1 MSNFSKN
8 EEAYS
13 SDEDWKQELDVDLI
27 IKKLTDARMK
37 PSGTEINLDENQIV
51 LLIDEVIK
59 VFLSQP
65 ILLELDGP
73 INICGMECFGS
84 LILQVTSMVSFM
96 TCCGCSNST
105 GILPKWI
112 ISFWGTK
119 SVFSTLFLET
129 T

>member
-51 LLIDEVIK
+51 LLIVDVIK

-96 TCCGCSNST
+96 TCYGCSNST
-105 GILPKWI
+105 GILPK
-112 ISFWGTK
+112 
-119 SVFSTLFLET
+119 
-129 T
+129 

>member
-65 ILLELDGP
+65 ILLELDVP

-105 GILPKWI
+105 GILPK
-112 ISFWGTK
+112 
-119 SVFSTLFLET
+119 
-129 T
+129 